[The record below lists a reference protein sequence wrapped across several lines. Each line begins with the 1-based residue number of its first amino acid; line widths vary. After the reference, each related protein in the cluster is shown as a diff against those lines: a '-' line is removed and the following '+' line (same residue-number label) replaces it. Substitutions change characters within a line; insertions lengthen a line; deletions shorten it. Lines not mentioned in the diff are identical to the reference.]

1 MKNYIKRILLESLND
16 LVYTDGK
23 FLSNDEKFRKYFKG
37 LRLSDYKNK
46 PYPKNESDK
55 TNKELKYL
63 KRLKNNKDLVM
74 SSDDIIGRFKVY
86 FNEKNIDYPK
96 LLVKDLIS
104 GSKNFIMK
112 LKHFYNRPRP
122 KQIAK
127 KIDIDLNCSN
137 IKSAKTP
144 SYPSGHTAQ
153 SLLIANVLGDLY
165 PKHKDNLLRIA
176 EEISKSRMVA
186 KVHFPSDVKFGK
198 KIGISLYKQ
207 YKKNGN

>member
-1 MKNYIKRILLESLND
+1 MKHYIKRILLESLND

-96 LLVKDLIS
+96 L
-104 GSKNFIMK
+104 
-112 LKHFYNRPRP
+112 R
-122 KQIAK
+122 
-127 KIDIDLNCSN
+127 
-137 IKSAKTP
+137 T
-144 SYPSGHTAQ
+144 
-153 SLLIANVLGDLY
+153 
-165 PKHKDNLLRIA
+165 
-176 EEISKSRMVA
+176 
-186 KVHFPSDVKFGK
+186 
-198 KIGISLYKQ
+198 
-207 YKKNGN
+207 